1 MTIPATPQD
10 MPSVVLPE
18 PRLST
23 SNFLRN
29 ILHEG
34 VLHVSGQLPYEQG
47 QITIVGTVGRDV
59 SLESAKE
66 AARLCAL
73 NALATVAAELGS
85 LDRVAQVLRMT
96 GYVASTPEFGEHPA
110 VIDAASAVL
119 VEVLGDRGRHAR
131 SAIGV
136 SSLPRRAAVEIEI
149 DVSVVNQGNRDA

>member
-1 MTIPATPQD
+1 MTIPVAPQD
-10 MPSVVLPE
+10 TPDVVLPE

-47 QITIVGTVGRDV
+47 QITIVGTVGGDV

-73 NALATVAAELGS
+73 NALATVAAELGG

-96 GYVASTPEFGEHPA
+96 GYVASTPEFGDHPA

-136 SSLPRRAAVEIEI
+136 TSLPRRAAVEIEI
-149 DVSVVNQGNRDA
+149 DVSIVDQGNRHA